1 MRMLR
6 QLRDDQA
13 GAAIVEFALVAPTMI
28 LLMMGVFELGH
39 TMYVQSVVNGAMQEA
54 GRDSTVEN
62 ARLGQIEA
70 QIRQRVD
77 PVAPNASFTFKR
89 AFHTE
94 YSTIDKLELFT
105 DLDGNGRCNNG
116 EPFEDLN
123 DNGVHD
129 RSRGKNGQG
138 NARDVVVFQVDV
150 TYDRMMPMPSL
161 QGWSATN
168 TVIGRTFLRNQPF
181 RQQDKKPKKVKNC

>member
-1 MRMLR
+1 MRVLKQLR
-6 QLRDDQA
+6 QDQA

-28 LLMMGVFELGH
+28 LLVVGVFELGH

-62 ARLGQIEA
+62 AVLGQIEA
-70 QIRQRVD
+70 QVRKRVN
-77 PVAPNASFTFKR
+77 PVAPDASFTFKR

-94 YSTIDKLELFT
+94 YSTIDKMELFT
-105 DLDGNGRCNNG
+105 DLNGDGSCNNG
-116 EPFEDLN
+116 EPYEDLN

-129 RSRGKNGQG
+129 RARGKNGQG

-150 TYDRMMPMPSL
+150 TYDRLMPMPSL

-181 RQQDKKPKKVKNC
+181 RQQDKVKKVKNC